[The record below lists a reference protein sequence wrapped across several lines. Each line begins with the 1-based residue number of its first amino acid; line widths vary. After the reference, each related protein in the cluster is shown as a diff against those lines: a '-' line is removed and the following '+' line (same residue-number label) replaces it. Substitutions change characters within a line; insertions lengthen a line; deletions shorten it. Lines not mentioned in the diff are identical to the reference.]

1 MLRRSADKKW
11 IETEMKRIDK
21 WLAKLAKK
29 EEEETAAAAEEGGGQ
44 DDGEKSEEQEEAGQ
58 EAPVANVLLAA
69 RANAFMRRALREAIQ
84 DKYPGMVVMESRGP
98 QVSTHTGTQA
108 GCRGGRGK
116 VGRWAEATAARVLVP
131 VCLSTP
137 ESGVLAG
144 GMAAGAAEADG
155 GGEGGAA
162 EEEGRRE
169 GGQDQRHRGPPQG
182 LQGAPVTAVL
192 LVPGSAGDT
201 VCAGCGVCVGQAM
214 AAADRPLVVH
224 NGKAQQ
230 GAVWGW
236 LMLSHEAREPIA
248 EH

>member
-29 EEEETAAAAEEGGGQ
+29 EEGEAAAAAEEGGGQ
-44 DDGEKSEEQEEAGQ
+44 NDGEKAEEQEEAGQ

-131 VCLSTP
+131 VCRRLKVVCWLV
-137 ESGVLAG
+137 GV
-144 GMAAGAAEADG
+144 AAGAAEADG

-192 LVPGSAGDT
+192 LVPGSAADM

-214 AAADRPLVVH
+214 AAANRPLVVH

-230 GAVWGW
+230 GQSGAG
-236 LMLSHEAREPIA
+236 
-248 EH
+248 